1 MAKDKETDMLAAVK
15 SIKQAI
21 LESQYR
27 AAKLVNREQLALYYS
42 IGKFVSVEYAYKSPA
57 NGCRYANI

>member
-15 SIKQAI
+15 TIKQAI

-42 IGKFVSVEYAYKSPA
+42 IGKFVSLKIKMLSTRR
-57 NGCRYANI
+57 NSWT